1 MHLNTHG
8 GFLKMNAL
16 YRDNR
21 AEASGNIQLPKKG
34 SIWHMVRHG
43 FQAISVHPEWSHLNE
58 INMTGVEAAIYEDKL
73 VEHAREAYKETHKGR
88 SLKAEN
94 KFIEMVV
101 NLQEHHTLKDLQ
113 RVADLVKEMYGYTAT
128 LMSVH
133 KDEGAYD
140 ENGVFVAN
148 VHGHIRFFTL
158 DMDNGENLYRKSI
171 SSKKMTEFQ
180 DELAKL
186 LELKRGKPASV
197 TKRKHMSPGEYKGM
211 LERMETMK
219 LEDVLK
225 INKEVR
231 EALKINKAERK
242 HYAELENV
250 VNLTKK
256 ALKLDEKVLMK
267 DFAKAVNG
275 ALAKII
281 KEGAETLANALKG
294 YKVTQGKD
302 GLKFERV
309 KPANGLNVNYAAN
322 PTLDASISQIGAQMV
337 ASYQAGYQAG
347 YDLASSQVKP
357 APQVDYSS
365 MSNFNINVGAGA
377 TFQNVVMAGTSISVE
392 AGAVVKNC
400 QFNDKEPIV
409 LPKCTLNNCLIE
421 PMPSYS
427 CLAGK
432 SFDTKDL
439 GYDEGY
445 LVINGVSTKP
455 KQPELR
461 RRSSA
466 DSLDMY

>member
-43 FQAISVHPEWSHLNE
+43 FQAVSVHPEWSHLNE
-58 INMTGVEAAIYEDKL
+58 INMTGVEATIYEDKL
-73 VEHAREAYKETHKGR
+73 VEHAREVYKETHKGR

-250 VNLTKK
+250 VNMTKK
-256 ALKLDEKVLMK
+256 ALKMDEKVLMK
-267 DFAKAVNG
+267 DFAKAING
-275 ALAKII
+275 ALAKIT

-309 KPANGLNVNYAAN
+309 KPANGLNVHYVAN
-322 PTLDASISQIGAQMV
+322 PALDASISQIGAQMV
-337 ASYQAGYQAG
+337 SSYQAGYQAG
-347 YDLASSQVKP
+347 LNEMPKFSLEDTIKGLDDFDFD
-357 APQVDYSS
+357 VDVAAHSLDIYTSKFKQDNPIYPLLDKIS
-365 MSNFNINVGAGA
+365 DKIEIGFN
-377 TFQNVVMAGTSISVE
+377 
-392 AGAVVKNC
+392 
-400 QFNDKEPIV
+400 
-409 LPKCTLNNCLIE
+409 
-421 PMPSYS
+421 
-427 CLAGK
+427 
-432 SFDTKDL
+432 L
-439 GYDEGY
+439 GYKHGDHVGFWRGY
-445 LVINGVSTKP
+445 NEQQAKIDVLEQELEKYKAKYGVLEQKQEIELTKKSTP
-455 KQPELR
+455 TFGI
-461 RRSSA
+461 
-466 DSLDMY
+466 DM